1 MKTIIE
7 TTPKFNVTVKD
18 IEDLPTELANYTAIY
33 QELFG
38 RREQKEHHA
47 TYLEGLMLDVPNK
60 SVETMMLNLKGD
72 DANSIRSMQHFLPVA
87 RSGYRSE
94 GSWQDKAILQRHWQ
108 EVSHDLGDENGVLI
122 GDDSGFP
129 KQGEESVA
137 VKRQWC
143 GELGKVANCQV
154 GVFLGYASQHGRT
167 LLDRRLYLPQEWVED
182 DDYAERRRKCGVP
195 QEITFKTKPTLL
207 LEMVRAVHAD
217 GSLPFQW
224 LACDEA
230 FGRDTAFLDQVGDY
244 LWYLAEVAS
253 DTCVWLQRPQTAVPA
268 WSGRGRKPT
277 RQRLIAGEPETQE
290 LNRIAASLP
299 AACLAVRQAA
309 WTHHTIKEGSKGT
322 LVADFAA
329 LRVVA
334 VRDGLPGPEVWLVLR
349 RDPATGEIKY
359 YLSNAPAE
367 TQLATFAWVSGMR
380 WPIETCFEE
389 GKQEIG
395 LGDYQ
400 VRSWTGWHHHMTL
413 CILAHFFLVR
423 LQIRLKDKAPKLT
436 LPQAILLLKVTLEQP
451 QLDAQKAIEIVNYYQ
466 RRHHAAYLS
475 HRKRRS
481 SNNDETEVSL

>member
-18 IEDLPTELANYTAIY
+18 VADLPTELAQYAAIY
-33 QELFG
+33 KKLFS
-38 RREQKEHHA
+38 RREQKEHYQN
-47 TYLEGLMLDVPNK
+47 YLEGLMLDMPNK

-72 DANSIRSMQHFLPVA
+72 DPNAIRSMQHFL
-87 RSGYRSE
+87 SK

-122 GDDSGFP
+122 GDGSGFP
-129 KQGEESVA
+129 KQGKKSVG

-143 GELGKVANCQV
+143 GQLGKVANCQV

-167 LLDRRLYLPQEWVED
+167 LLHRRLYLPQEWVED
-182 DDYAERRRKCGVP
+182 DAYAERRRKCGVP
-195 QEITFKTKPTLL
+195 EKISFKTKPTLL
-207 LEMVRAVHAD
+207 LEMVKDVHAD
-217 GSLPFQW
+217 GSLSFQW

-244 LWYLAEVAS
+244 LWYFAEVEQ
-253 DTCVWLQRPQTAVPA
+253 DTRVWLERPQTAVPE

-277 RQRLIAGEPETQE
+277 RERLVAGEPAAKEVHV
-290 LNRIAASLP
+290 IAASLP
-299 AACLAVRQAA
+299 VDA
-309 WTHHTIKEGSKGT
+309 WTRHTIKEGSKGT
-322 LVADFAA
+322 LAADFAA

-349 RDPATGEIKY
+349 RDPADGDVKY
-359 YLSNAPAE
+359 YLSNASRE
-367 TQLATFAWVSGMR
+367 TELATFAWVSGMR

-423 LQIRLKDKAPKLT
+423 LQIRLKDKAPNLT
-436 LPQAILLLKVTLEQP
+436 LPQAILLLKATLEQP
-451 QLDAQKAIEIVNYYQ
+451 QLDAARAIEIVNYYQ

>member
-1 MKTIIE
+1 MNTIRE
-7 TTPKFNVTVKD
+7 TTPKVNLTVED
-18 IEDLPTELANYTAIY
+18 IEDLPTELAQYAVIY
-33 QELFG
+33 QDIFS
-38 RREQKEHHA
+38 RREQKEHYQ
-47 TYLEGLMLDVPNK
+47 TYLEGLMLNVPNK

-72 DANSIRSMQHFLPVA
+72 DPNSIRSMQHFL
-87 RSGYRSE
+87 SK
-94 GSWQDKAILQRHWQ
+94 GSWQDRDILQRHWQ
-108 EVSHDLGDENGVLI
+108 EVSHDLGEENGVLI
-122 GDDSGFP
+122 GDGSGFP

-167 LLDRRLYLPQEWVED
+167 LLDCRLYLPQEWVED
-182 DDYAERRRKCGVP
+182 DSYAERRRKCGVP
-195 QEITFKTKPTLL
+195 AETTFKTKPALL
-207 LEMVRAVHAD
+207 LEMVKAVHAD

-224 LACDEA
+224 LTCDEA

-244 LWYLAEVAS
+244 LWYFAEVEKN
-253 DTCVWLQRPQTAVPA
+253 TRVWLERPQTSVPD
-268 WSGRGRKPT
+268 WSGRGRQPT
-277 RQRLIAGEPETQE
+277 RKRLVAGEPEAQAV
-290 LNRIAASLP
+290 NIIADSLP
-299 AACLAVRQAA
+299 TDA
-309 WTHHTIKEGSKGT
+309 WTRYTIKEGSKGT

-329 LRVVA
+329 LRVVT
-334 VRDGLPGPEVWLVLR
+334 VRKSLPGPEVWLILR
-349 RDPATGEIKY
+349 RDPVNGEVKY

-367 TQLATFAWVSGMR
+367 TKLSTFAWVSGMR

-400 VRSWTGWHHHMTL
+400 VRSWKGWHHHMTM

-436 LPQAILLLKVTLEQP
+436 LPQAILLLKATIEQP
-451 QLDAQKAIEIVNYYQ
+451 QLDAHKAIEMVDYYQ

-481 SNNDETEVSL
+481 FITGNPEVSL

>member
-7 TTPKFNVTVKD
+7 TTPKFNLTVKD
-18 IEDLPTELANYTAIY
+18 IEDLPTELVQYAVIY
-33 QELFG
+33 QDLFG
-38 RREQKEHHA
+38 RREQKEHYR
-47 TYLEGLMLDVPNK
+47 TYLEGLMLDVANK

-72 DANSIRSMQHFLPVA
+72 DPNSIRNMQHFV
-87 RSGYRSE
+87 SE
-94 GSWQDKAILQRHWQ
+94 GSWQDKAILERHWQ
-108 EVSHDLGDENGVLI
+108 EVSQDLGDDNGVLI

-167 LLDRRLYLPQEWVED
+167 LLERRLYLPQEWVED
-182 DDYAERRRKCGVP
+182 EAYAERRRKCGVP
-195 QEITFKTKPTLL
+195 ADISFKTKPALL
-207 LEMVRAVHAD
+207 LEMVKAVHAD
-217 GSLPFQW
+217 GNLPFRW

-230 FGRDTAFLDQVGDY
+230 FGRDTAFLDQVGHY
-244 LWYLAEVAS
+244 LCYFAEVEH
-253 DTCVWLQRPQTAVPA
+253 DTRVWLARPQTTVPD

-277 RQRLIAGEPETQE
+277 RERLVADEPAAQAVN
-290 LNRIAASLP
+290 LIAASLP
-299 AACLAVRQAA
+299 ADA
-309 WTHHTIKEGSKGT
+309 WTRHTVKEGSKGT
-322 LVADFAA
+322 LVAGFAA
-329 LRVVA
+329 LRVVS

-349 RDPATGEIKY
+349 RDPANGEVKY

-367 TQLATFAWVSGMR
+367 TELATFAWVSGMR

-389 GKQEIG
+389 GKQELG

-423 LQIRLKDKAPKLT
+423 LQIRLKEKAPQLT
-436 LPQAILLLKVTLEQP
+436 LPQAILLLKATLEQP
-451 QLDAQKAIEIVNYYQ
+451 QLDAHKAIEIVDYYQ

-481 SNNDETEVSL
+481 SNRGSTEVSL

>member
-18 IEDLPTELANYTAIY
+18 IEDLPTELADYAAIY

-38 RREQKEHHA
+38 RREQKEHYQ

-60 SVETMMLNLKGD
+60 SVETMMLNLRGD
-72 DANSIRSMQHFLPVA
+72 DPNSIRNLQHFL
-87 RSGYRSE
+87 SE

-122 GDDSGFP
+122 GDGSGFP
-129 KQGEESVA
+129 KQGDESVA

-143 GELGKVANCQV
+143 GELGKVASCQV
-154 GVFLGYASQHGRT
+154 GVFLGYASQQGRT
-167 LLDRRLYLPQEWVED
+167 LLDRRLYLPQEWIED

-195 QEITFKTKPTLL
+195 EEIAFKTKPTLL
-207 LEMVRAVHAD
+207 LEMIKEVHAD
-217 GSLPFQW
+217 GSLPFAW
-224 LACDEA
+224 LTCDEA

-244 LWYLAEVAS
+244 LWYFAEVEKG
-253 DTCVWLQRPQTAVPA
+253 TRVWLEQPQTAVPE
-268 WSGRGRKPT
+268 WSGRGRQT
-277 RQRLIAGEPETQE
+277 SRERLVADEPEAQE
-290 LNRIAASLP
+290 VNMVAASLP
-299 AACLAVRQAA
+299 TEA
-309 WTHHTIKEGSKGT
+309 WTRHTIKEGSKGT

-334 VRDGLPGPEVWLVLR
+334 VREGLPGPQVWLVLR
-349 RDPATGEIKY
+349 RNPAKGEIKY

-367 TQLATFAWVSGMR
+367 TKLATFAWVSGMR

-389 GKQEIG
+389 GKQELG

-423 LQIRLKDKAPKLT
+423 LQIRLKDKAPNLT
-436 LPQAILLLKVTLEQP
+436 LPQAILLLKATLEQP
-451 QLDAQKAIEIVNYYQ
+451 QLDAHKAIEIVNYYQ
-466 RRHHAAYLS
+466 RRHHAAYIS

>member
-1 MKTIIE
+1 MTTIIE

-18 IEDLPTELANYTAIY
+18 VEELPTELAKYAAIY
-33 QELFG
+33 REQFG
-38 RREQKEHHA
+38 RREQKEHYKTNLA
-47 TYLEGLMLDVPNK
+47 GLMLDVPNK
-60 SVETMMLNLKGD
+60 SVETMMLNLRGD
-72 DANSIRSMQHFLPVA
+72 DPNSIRNMQHFL
-87 RSGYRSE
+87 SE
-94 GSWQDKAILQRHWQ
+94 GSWQDKAILERHWQ
-108 EVSHDLGDENGVLI
+108 EVSADLGEENGVLI
-122 GDDSGFP
+122 GDSSGFP

-167 LLDRRLYLPQEWVED
+167 LLNRRLYLPQEWVED
-182 DDYAERRRKCGVP
+182 EEYAERRRKCGVP
-195 QEITFKTKPTLL
+195 EEITFKTKPALL
-207 LEMVRAVHAD
+207 LEMVKEIQAD
-217 GSLPFQW
+217 GSLPFRW

-244 LWYLAEVAS
+244 VWYFAEVDF
-253 DTCVWLQRPQTAVPA
+253 DTRLWLERPQTAVPER
-268 WSGRGRKPT
+268 SGRGRKPT
-277 RQRLIAGEPETQE
+277 RQRLVAGEAEAQE
-290 LNRIAASLP
+290 VNVIAASLP
-299 AACLAVRQAA
+299 AAA
-309 WTHHTIKEGSKGT
+309 WTRHTIKEGSKGT

-329 LRVVA
+329 LRVVT

-349 RDPATGEIKY
+349 RDPASGEVKY

-367 TQLATFAWVSGMR
+367 TTLATFAWVSGMR

-400 VRSWTGWHHHMTL
+400 LRSWTGWHHHMTL

-423 LQIRLKDKAPKLT
+423 LQIRLKDKVPKLT
-436 LPQAILLLKVTLEQP
+436 LPQAILLLKATLEQP
-451 QLDAQKAIEIVNYYQ
+451 QLDAHKAIEIVNYYQ

>member
-7 TTPKFNVTVKD
+7 TAPKFNLTVKD
-18 IEDLPTELANYTAIY
+18 IEDLPTELADYAAIY

-38 RREQKEHHA
+38 RREQKEHYQ

-72 DANSIRSMQHFLPVA
+72 DRNSIRNMQHFL
-87 RSGYRSE
+87 SE
-94 GSWQDKAILQRHWQ
+94 GSWQDKAILERHWQ
-108 EVSHDLGDENGVLI
+108 EVSHDLGEENGVLI
-122 GDDSGFP
+122 GDGSGFP

-195 QEITFKTKPTLL
+195 EEITFKTKPALL
-207 LEMVRAVHAD
+207 LEMVKGVHAD

-224 LACDEA
+224 LTCDEA

-244 LWYLAEVAS
+244 LWYFAEVEK
-253 DTCVWLQRPQTAVPA
+253 DTRVWLERPQMAVPE
-268 WSGRGRKPT
+268 WSGRGRQPT
-277 RQRLIAGEPETQE
+277 RERLVAGEPEAQE
-290 LNRIAASLP
+290 VHVIAASLP
-299 AACLAVRQAA
+299 TDA
-309 WTHHTIKEGSKGT
+309 WTRHTIKEGSKGT

-334 VRDGLPGPEVWLVLR
+334 VRESLPGPQVWLVLR
-349 RDPATGEIKY
+349 RDPATGEIKF

-367 TQLATFAWVSGMR
+367 TELATFAWVSGMR

-389 GKQEIG
+389 GKQELG

-423 LQIRLKDKAPKLT
+423 LQIRLKDKAPNLT
-436 LPQAILLLKVTLEQP
+436 LPQAILLLKATLEQP
-451 QLDAQKAIEIVNYYQ
+451 QLDAHKAIEIVNYYQ

-475 HRKRRS
+475 HRKRRA

>member
-7 TTPKFNVTVKD
+7 TTPKFDLTVKD
-18 IEDLPTELANYTAIY
+18 IEDLPTELAQYAVLY
-33 QELFG
+33 QDLFG
-38 RREQKEHHA
+38 RREQKEHYQ

-72 DANSIRSMQHFLPVA
+72 DPNAIRNMQHFV
-87 RSGYRSE
+87 SE
-94 GSWQDKAILQRHWQ
+94 GSWQDKEILSRHWQ
-108 EVSHDLGDENGVLI
+108 EVSYDLGDENGVLI
-122 GDDSGFP
+122 GDSSGFP

-154 GVFLGYASQHGRT
+154 GVFLGYASRYGRT
-167 LLDRRLYLPQEWVED
+167 LLNRRLYLPQEWVED

-195 QEITFKTKPTLL
+195 EAITFKTQPALL
-207 LEMVRAVHAD
+207 LEMVKEVHAD
-217 GSLPFQW
+217 GHLPFRW

-244 LWYLAEVAS
+244 LWYFAEVEN
-253 DTCVWLQRPQTAVPA
+253 DTRVWLARPQTAVPE
-268 WSGRGRKPT
+268 WSGQGRKPT
-277 RQRLIAGEPETQE
+277 RERLVTDEPEAQE
-290 LNRIAASLP
+290 VKLIAASLP
-299 AACLAVRQAA
+299 ADA
-309 WTHHTIKEGSKGT
+309 WTRHTIKEGSKGT

-334 VRDGLPGPEVWLVLR
+334 VRDGLPGPQVWLVLR
-349 RDPATGEIKY
+349 RNPEDGEVKY
-359 YLSNAPAE
+359 YLSNAPTE
-367 TQLATFAWVSGMR
+367 TELATFAWVSGMR

-423 LQIRLKDKAPKLT
+423 LQIRLKEKAPDLT
-436 LPQAILLLKVTLEQP
+436 LPQAILLLKATLEQP
-451 QLDAQKAIEIVNYYQ
+451 QLDAHKAIEIVDYYQ
-466 RRHHAAYLS
+466 RRHHAAYRS

-481 SNNDETEVSL
+481 SNKD